1 VTGARYGMVHAAPG
15 DAGQANAAA
24 GGGGKLLL
32 HLLATLVGNSIIC
45 RLYFF
50 FDKLYF

>member
-1 VTGARYGMVHAAPG
+1 MVHAAPG

-32 HLLATLVGNSIIC
+32 HLLATLGQ
-45 RLYFF
+45 LYNMFVDCIF

>member
-1 VTGARYGMVHAAPG
+1 MVHAAPG

-24 GGGGKLLL
+24 AGGGKLLL

-50 FDKLYF
+50 LTNCIFEQLWLL